1 MAATKHKRPWYLV
14 LALVGAVTLG
24 SAGACD
30 GWSTVTLYR
39 DPIDPSVVGQRVA
52 DEADRAV
59 VVARF
64 QAYLQALDGAKTR
77 GWPLA
82 VASLLLGGA
91 ILFSAVRTLRG
102 NGSARRLLVQL
113 VIAQAAAS
121 ALSYWLMRDVFEVY
135 LRFVDASQSAEI
147 HERIADRSRADETAR
162 TGSSALRVATPIAF
176 ALRTV
181 ASALIILALTR
192 RRSRELLDSANE
204 AMGAP

>member
-1 MAATKHKRPWYLV
+1 MAATKRKRPWYLV

-39 DPIDPSVVGQRVA
+39 EPIDPSLVGQRIA
-52 DEADRAV
+52 NEPDRAA

-64 QAYLQALDGAKTR
+64 QAYLQALDAAKPR

-91 ILFSAVRTLRG
+91 ILIAAVRTLGG
-102 NGSARRLLVQL
+102 NGSARRVLVQL
-113 VIAQAAAS
+113 VIAQAGTS
-121 ALSYWLMRDVFEVY
+121 ALSYWLMRDVFDVY
-135 LRFVDASQSAEI
+135 LRFVDASQAAEI
-147 HERIADRSRADETAR
+147 HERIVDRPRAEETAR
-162 TGSSALRVATPIAF
+162 TSASALRVATPIAF

-181 ASALIILALTR
+181 GSALIVIALTR
-192 RRSRELLDSANE
+192 RRSRELLDSASE
-204 AMGAP
+204 AIGAP